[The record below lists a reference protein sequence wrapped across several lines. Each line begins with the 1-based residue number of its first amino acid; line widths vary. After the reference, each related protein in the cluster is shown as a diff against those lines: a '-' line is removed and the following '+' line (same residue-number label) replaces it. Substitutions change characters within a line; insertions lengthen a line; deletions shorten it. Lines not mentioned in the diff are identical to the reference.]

1 MKGIRKA
8 GCAVVTLTED
18 WEAKAS
24 PPNTSAQ
31 KAEIIA
37 STRALELAKG
47 RRVSIYTDAK
57 YAFGVVHAH
66 DAIWKE

>member
-8 GCAVVTLTED
+8 GCAAVTLTED
-18 WEAKAS
+18 WEAKAL
-24 PPNTSAQ
+24 PPNASAQ

-37 STRALELAKG
+37 STRPLELAKG
-47 RRVSIYTDAK
+47 KRVSIYTDSK

-66 DAIWKE
+66 GAIWKE